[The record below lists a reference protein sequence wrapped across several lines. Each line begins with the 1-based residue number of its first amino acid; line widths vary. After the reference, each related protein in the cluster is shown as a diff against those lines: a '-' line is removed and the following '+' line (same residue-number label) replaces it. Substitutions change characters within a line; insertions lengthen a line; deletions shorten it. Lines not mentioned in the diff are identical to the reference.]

1 MVANLKLIVKT
12 KNKVYNTCCWS
23 LPSIQ
28 LGDSTMENMKFYELS
43 EKIAKLMESY
53 NMKIYD
59 LEFINELIE
68 KTIERN
74 EKECSY

>member
-1 MVANLKLIVKT
+1 MKT
-12 KNKVYNTCCWS
+12 SEIN
-23 LPSIQ
+23 
-28 LGDSTMENMKFYELS
+28 ELS
-43 EKIAKLMESY
+43 QKMVELMESY

-68 KTIERN
+68 KTIERA

>member
-1 MVANLKLIVKT
+1 
-12 KNKVYNTCCWS
+12 
-23 LPSIQ
+23 
-28 LGDSTMENMKFYELS
+28 MEKQKFYELS

-53 NMKIYD
+53 KLNVYD

>member
-1 MVANLKLIVKT
+1 
-12 KNKVYNTCCWS
+12 
-23 LPSIQ
+23 
-28 LGDSTMENMKFYELS
+28 MENQKFYELG

-53 NMKIYD
+53 GMKIYD

-68 KTIERN
+68 KTVERD